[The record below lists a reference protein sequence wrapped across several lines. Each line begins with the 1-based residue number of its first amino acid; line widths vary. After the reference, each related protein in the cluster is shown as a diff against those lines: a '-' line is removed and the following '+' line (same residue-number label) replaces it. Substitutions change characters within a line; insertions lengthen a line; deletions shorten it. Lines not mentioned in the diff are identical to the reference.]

1 MVAPPPT
8 AAARGRPA
16 GCLTAARVFC
26 SGSNRLIDF
35 MDSLNAMLVVPTM
48 LLVVLKL
55 LFDMLGV
62 AMLAGVLVL
71 VVALVSSG
79 KVMKRLKQLRRDQ
92 LKLTDA
98 RVKATNEALLAIR
111 VIQSNSW
118 ETPMSE
124 QIGKIRDEE
133 LRLIRKQAWLQAYV
147 KFLYYSI
154 QVMVALV
161 SFTTFAALG
170 GELRASDIFASIA
183 LFALLQRYLN
193 NIPVSDLC
201 HLSNLCYRMA
211 SANAKRITVRA
222 FWGPPPRRSSPASG
236 SRIFCRRGS
245 SASRR
250 ATGARSSAALAAGG
264 RPSSTASS
272 ASPAG
277 LWRCAIW
284 TSALAM
290 ASSSPWLA
298 PSAPGK
304 RC

>member
-1 MVAPPPT
+1 
-8 AAARGRPA
+8 
-16 GCLTAARVFC
+16 
-26 SGSNRLIDF
+26 

-193 NIPVSDLC
+193 NIPVRATCAISRTC
-201 HLSNLCYRMA
+201 AMA

-222 FWGPPPRRSSPASG
+222 FWGPPPRRLSPASG
-236 SRIFCRRGS
+236 SRISCRRGS
-245 SASRR
+245 STSHR
-250 ATGARSSAALAAGG
+250 ATGAHSSAALAAGG
-264 RPSSTASS
+264 RSSSTASS

-277 LWRCAIW
+277 LLRCAI
-284 TSALAM
+284 
-290 ASSSPWLA
+290 
-298 PSAPGK
+298 
-304 RC
+304 

>member
-1 MVAPPPT
+1 MSLIFLKSVRLSN
-8 AAARGRPA
+8 AAREKMAIGQVVNLMANDRRVTTITTTTHTAHMAATTHPLRAGRPA
-16 GCLTAARVFC
+16 GCSDSCAGVR

-193 NIPVSDLC
+193 NIPVRATRC
-201 HLSNLCYRMA
+201 HLSNLCY
-211 SANAKRITVRA
+211 
-222 FWGPPPRRSSPASG
+222 
-236 SRIFCRRGS
+236 
-245 SASRR
+245 
-250 ATGARSSAALAAGG
+250 
-264 RPSSTASS
+264 
-272 ASPAG
+272 G
-277 LWRCAIW
+277 LC
-284 TSALAM
+284 
-290 ASSSPWLA
+290 
-298 PSAPGK
+298 
-304 RC
+304 

>member
-1 MVAPPPT
+1 MSLIFLKSVRLSN
-8 AAARGRPA
+8 AAREKMAIGQVVNLMANDRCVTTHHRQRQA
-16 GCLTAARVFC
+16 ALTAARVFC

-201 HLSNLCYRMA
+201 HLSTPVHVLPYGSMA
-211 SANAKRITVRA
+211 
-222 FWGPPPRRSSPASG
+222 
-236 SRIFCRRGS
+236 C
-245 SASRR
+245 
-250 ATGARSSAALAAGG
+250 
-264 RPSSTASS
+264 
-272 ASPAG
+272 
-277 LWRCAIW
+277 
-284 TSALAM
+284 
-290 ASSSPWLA
+290 
-298 PSAPGK
+298 
-304 RC
+304 